1 MDYGSVEKHE
11 SESEEKSATDL
22 NKAPVAVGTLYE
34 GCLEAMGDD
43 AIALPGEGTTQG
55 DEPCTNEL
63 ESEVVESGVEA

>member
-1 MDYGSVEKHE
+1 MYD
-11 SESEEKSATDL
+11 
-22 NKAPVAVGTLYE
+22 

-43 AIALPGEGTTQG
+43 AIALPGEGIQG